1 MLPLQKKLLMQK
13 SIFTLLFF
21 FQIFTLKAQLNT
33 DKLLNV
39 GANALYFK
47 DYVLS
52 IQYFNQIIKV
62 KPFLDKPYLYRAI
75 AKINLEDYNGAL
87 ADLEIVIEKNEFIS
101 MAYYARGFVYNRLQ
115 KYDLAEENLSK
126 ALFLSPENS
135 TYMICRLESYD
146 YQKKYEEE
154 LKDLD
159 FLIAKIG
166 SASELSLEKGRVL
179 VLSGDTLG
187 AFKTMDKLVQKDSLN
202 ADAWGGRALINMFLN
217 KNDSAMHDY
226 NQAIKRNSTN
236 PSHFINR
243 GNLHYE
249 KHNYR
254 ACLSDYDKAIALA
267 PTNEQALFNRS
278 LLRFEIGDYNN
289 SLADLNKVI
298 ELNPQLYEAVYQRA
312 VVNQQL
318 GNFEK
323 SITDF
328 TKIIE
333 QYPDFVPA
341 YHARAFAYGILG
353 NKKAS
358 YADTQKAIKIT
369 EDYKN
374 NKKKAKKPDTDTKI
388 AQDNSSVSSWT
399 KLFASSQSEAE
410 DNSRYTNNVLRGS
423 VQNRNA
429 DAEMQNNFVISPYQK
444 TNIVRETKFFFPLL
458 NNLNSRNQKEM
469 SLRFVNEEVALT
481 DALINYHF
489 KMIDEISGKIDKN
502 VKNADLYFLR
512 GINNAL
518 VQDFIS
524 AIEDFSS
531 AILNGA
537 DALAYFCRAVM
548 REKQIEV
555 SMAGLL
561 AEQSAKND
569 LQPVISAD
577 KKLVRDYEMIFRDYD
592 KAIELSPDF
601 CFAWFNRANL
611 LCSLKDYKSA
621 INNFSNAIAINPDF
635 AEAYFNRALTY
646 IYIGENAKGI
656 DDLSKAGEL
665 GIYQAYNLLKK
676 LAK

>member
-1 MLPLQKKLLMQK
+1 MKKT
-13 SIFTLLFF
+13 SILILFL
-21 FQIFTLKAQLNT
+21 FQIITLKAQLNT

-52 IQYFNQIIKV
+52 IQYFNQVIKA

-75 AKINLEDYNGAL
+75 AKINLEDYTGAL
-87 ADLEIVIEKNEFIS
+87 ADLETVIEKNEFIP

-115 KYDLAEENLSK
+115 KYDLAEQNLTR
-126 ALFLSPENS
+126 ALYLSPENP

-146 YQKKYEEE
+146 YQKKYAEE
-154 LKDLD
+154 LNDLD
-159 FLIAKIG
+159 FLIAKLG
-166 SASELSLEKGRVL
+166 SAPELSLEKGRVL

-187 AFKTMDKLVQKDSLN
+187 AFNTMDKLVKNDSAN

-217 KNDSAMHDY
+217 KNDSALHDY
-226 NQAIKRNSTN
+226 NQAIKRNSSN

-243 GNLHYE
+243 GNLLYE
-249 KHNYR
+249 KHDYR
-254 ACLSDYDKAIALA
+254 ACMSDYNKAISLV

-278 LLRFEIGDYNN
+278 LLRYEIGDYNN
-289 SLADLNKVI
+289 ALVDLNKII
-298 ELNPQLYEAVYQRA
+298 ELNPQLYEAIYQRA
-312 VVNQQL
+312 VVNQRL

-333 QYPDFVPA
+333 RYPDFVPA
-341 YHARAFAYGILG
+341 YQARAFAYGILG
-353 NKKAS
+353 NRKAS
-358 YADTQKAIKIT
+358 YNDTQKAIKIS
-369 EDYKN
+369 EEYKN
-374 NKKKAKKPDTDTKI
+374 NRKKAQQPDTDAKI
-388 AQDNSSVSSWT
+388 AQDKSSVSSWS
-399 KLFASSQSEAE
+399 KLFASSQSETE
-410 DNSRYTNNVLRGS
+410 DNSRYTDNILRGN

-429 DAEMQNNFVISPYQK
+429 DAEMQNNFVLSPYQK
-444 TNIVRETKFFFPLL
+444 TNIVRESKFFFPLL
-458 NNLNSRNQKEM
+458 NEMNRRNRQEM

-489 KMIDEISGKIDKN
+489 KMINEISAKIEKDGA
-502 VKNADLYFLR
+502 NADLYFLR

-518 VQDFIS
+518 VQDFNS
-524 AIEDFSS
+524 AIEDFSA
-531 AILNGA
+531 AILQGA

-548 REKQIEV
+548 REKQLEV
-555 SMAGLL
+555 SIAGLL
-561 AEQSAKND
+561 AEQSTKND
-569 LQPVISAD
+569 LKIPVSSD
-577 KKLVRDYEMIFRDYD
+577 KKLSRDYEMIFRDYD
-592 KAIELSPDF
+592 KAIELAPDF

-635 AEAYFNRALTY
+635 AEAYFNRALTC
-646 IYIGENAKGI
+646 IYTGENEKGI
-656 DDLSKAGEL
+656 ADLSKAGEL

-676 LAK
+676 MAK